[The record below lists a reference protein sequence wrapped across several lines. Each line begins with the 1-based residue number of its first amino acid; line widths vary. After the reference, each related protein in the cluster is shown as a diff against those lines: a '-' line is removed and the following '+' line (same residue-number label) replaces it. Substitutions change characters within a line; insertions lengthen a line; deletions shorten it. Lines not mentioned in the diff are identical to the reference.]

1 MADITIEE
9 LKERKEKNENLI
21 VLDVR
26 EEWEFDEFNI
36 GGKLIPLATLP
47 GALEELSSHKNDE
60 IIVHCKSGKRSANA
74 QAYMKQQGFTNVRNL
89 IGGADAWK
97 AMFGY

>member
-1 MADITIEE
+1 MDITVEE
-9 LKERKEKNENLI
+9 LKERRDRNENPMVI
-21 VLDVR
+21 DVR

-47 GALEELSSHKNDE
+47 GAVEELAPHKTDE

-74 QAYMKQQGFTNVRNL
+74 QAYLKQQGFTNVRNL
-89 IGGADAWK
+89 IGGVEEWK
-97 AMFGY
+97 SKFEV

>member
-1 MADITIEE
+1 MTDITVDE
-9 LKERKEKNENLI
+9 LQERKDKNENLI

-47 GALEELSSHKNDE
+47 GAIEELASHKNDE
-60 IIVHCKSGKRSANA
+60 IIVHCKSGKRSASA
-74 QAYMKQQGFTNVRNL
+74 QAFLKQHGFINVRNL
-89 IGGADAWK
+89 VGGIEAWK
-97 AMFGY
+97 AKYGF

>member
-1 MADITIEE
+1 MDITVEE
-9 LKERKEKNENLI
+9 LKERKDKNENLI

-26 EEWEFDEFNI
+26 EEWEYDEFNI

-47 GALEELSSHKNDE
+47 GAVAELSSHKNDE

-74 QAYMKQQGFTNVRNL
+74 QAFLTQQGFTNVRNL
-89 IGGADAWK
+89 VGGVEAWK
-97 AMFGY
+97 MKYGF

>member
-1 MADITIEE
+1 MMDITVEE
-9 LKERKEKNENLI
+9 LKERKDKNENLI

-26 EEWEFDEFNI
+26 EEWEYDEFNI

-47 GALEELSSHKNDE
+47 GAVAELSSHKNDE

-74 QAYMKQQGFTNVRNL
+74 QAFLTQQGFTNVRNL
-89 IGGADAWK
+89 VGGVEAWK
-97 AMFGY
+97 MKYGF